1 MKGTLLVRLV
11 IMTLCVV
18 MTIMLAVP
26 SASAQRKMNFNA
38 SWTIG
43 DSQERVTLPRAW
55 NEDYAFKVPIDLL
68 PDSVVWYRKE
78 FKLDRVRGRKV
89 FIEFEGVRQAAEVF
103 LNGQF
108 VGMSENGVMAFG
120 LDLTPYA
127 RKGKNLLEVRTDND
141 WSYREKSSNSK
152 YQWNDKNFNANYG
165 GIPKNVW
172 LYVTDEVYQTLPL
185 YSKLQTTGTYV
196 YLVDADL
203 DAHTATVGVET
214 EVRNES
220 GKARTFK
227 FVVEA
232 LDMRDVHFLGD
243 SQTVTLQSGE
253 TRVLKTQFFASD
265 IRWWSVGRGNLYDIK
280 TSLVDETGTVF
291 DEVVTRTGFRTTEF
305 GDGMVQLNGQ
315 TIQIKGFAQR
325 TSNEWPA
332 VGMSVPAWMSDYSNG
347 LMVECGANT
356 VRWMHVTPW
365 KQDVESC
372 DRVGLM
378 QAMPAGDSEKDVEG
392 DRWRQRT
399 EVMRD
404 AIIYN
409 RNNPSVVFYEGGNK
423 AISREHLLEL
433 KSIRDQYDP
442 YGGRAVGSRE
452 MLNVDEAEYGG
463 EMLYINKSGKHPMF
477 SMEYCRDEALRK
489 YWDSYSYPY
498 HKEGDG
504 PLHKDKLA
512 EAYNHN
518 QDEFVVELVKRW
530 YDYWRERPGT
540 GTRVNSGGLKIV
552 FSDTNTHFRGAENY
566 RRSGVTDAMR
576 IPKDA
581 FYAHQ
586 TMWRGWVDT
595 DESQTY
601 IVGHWNY
608 EEGHRTDSLRK
619 PFSKPVY
626 VVSNAPAVELFL
638 NGKSLGKGRQNY
650 HFLYTWDDVE
660 WEKGTLLAIGL
671 DEDGREL
678 SRYSVKT
685 VGQPSALRLTKIENP
700 RGWQADGA
708 DLILVEFEV
717 VDAEGNRCPLDN
729 RIVRFD
735 VDGPAEWRGGI
746 AQGSDNYI
754 LSKHLP
760 VECGVNRV
768 LLRSTSVSGKVIL
781 RAEADGLAPQT
792 LVLQTFAPDVSAESV
807 LPVVYKASEPITPT
821 YRHTRVGAKIVSAS
835 SDTNVADLG
844 NSYDD
849 NELSEWKGGN
859 SVTFTLRDS
868 ALIDDICIKLAGWR
882 STNYALEVE
891 ANGKVLWSGIT
902 PTSLGYVHL
911 EINEP
916 VRAKNYTIR
925 AIEGSKATK
934 LAKNFND
941 AEAARF
947 SKITEV
953 AGGKANELDATAKSQ
968 GKIQPLR
975 IVEVE
980 FLHDVRPKT
989 KQGRETL

>member
-1 MKGTLLVRLV
+1 MNNRMNGKLFVRPVILTLY
-11 IMTLCVV
+11 VV
-18 MTIMLAVP
+18 MAAVLAVTG
-26 SASAQRKMNFNA
+26 ASAQRKMNFNA

-43 DSQERVTLPRAW
+43 DSRELVTLPRAW
-55 NEDYAFKVPIDLL
+55 NEDYAFKVSIDQL

-78 FKLDRVRGRKV
+78 FNLDRIKNRKV
-89 FIEFEGVRQAAEVF
+89 FIEFEGVRQAGEVY

-141 WSYREKSSNSK
+141 WAYREKSSGSK

-165 GIPKNVW
+165 GITKNVW

-185 YSKLQTTGTYV
+185 YSNLQTTGTYV
-196 YLVDADL
+196 YLVDADV
-203 DAHTATVGVET
+203 DAHTATIGVET

-220 GKARTFK
+220 DKARTFRL
-227 FVVEA
+227 VVEA
-232 LDMRDVHFLGD
+232 SGMRDVHFLGD
-243 SQTVTLQSGE
+243 SQNVTLQAGE
-253 TRVLKTQFFASD
+253 TRVLKSRFSASD
-265 IRWWSVGRGNLYDIK
+265 VKWWSVGQGNLYDIK
-280 TSLVDETGTVF
+280 TSLVDEDGKVF
-291 DEVVTRTGFRTTEF
+291 DGVVTRTGFRTTAF
-305 GDGMVQLNGQ
+305 GDGTVQLNGQ

-423 AISREHLLEL
+423 AISREHMLDL
-433 KSIRDQYDP
+433 KSIRDKYDS
-442 YGGRAVGSRE
+442 YGGRAIGCRE
-452 MLNVDEAEYGG
+452 MLDVDEAEYGG
-463 EMLYINKSGKHPMF
+463 EMLYINKSMKHPMF

-489 YWDSYSYPY
+489 YWDSYSYPF
-498 HKEGDG
+498 HREGDG
-504 PLHKDKLA
+504 LLHKDKPA

-518 QDEFVVELVKRW
+518 QDEFVVELVRRW

-540 GTRVNSGGLKIV
+540 GTRVSSGGLKII

-586 TMWRGWVDT
+586 TMWHGWVDT
-595 DESQTY
+595 DEYQTY

-608 EEGHRTDSLRK
+608 EEGLRTDSLRK

-638 NGKSLGKGRQNY
+638 NGKSLGKGRQSY
-650 HFLYTWDDVE
+650 RFLYTWDDVE

-685 VGQPSALRLTKIENP
+685 VGRPSALRLTKIGNP

-708 DLILVEFEV
+708 DLILVECEV
-717 VDAEGNRCPLDN
+717 VDSEGNRCPLDN
-729 RIVRFD
+729 RMVCFD

-746 AQGSDNYI
+746 AQGPDNYI
-754 LSKHLP
+754 LSENLP

-768 LLRSTSVSGKVIL
+768 LIRSKTVSGKVTL

-792 LVLQTFAPDVSAESV
+792 LVLETFAPDVSAESEP
-807 LPVVYKASEPITPT
+807 PVVYRASDPMVPT
-821 YRHTRVGAKIVSAS
+821 FRQTRAAAEIAFASA
-835 SDTNVADLG
+835 DTNVADLEK
-844 NSYDD
+844 SYDD
-849 NELSEWKGGN
+849 NERSEWKGGN
-859 SVTFTLRDS
+859 SVTYTLRDF
-868 ALIDDICIKLAGWR
+868 AVIDDICLKLSGWR

-891 ANGKVLWSGIT
+891 ADGKVLWRGIT

-911 EINEP
+911 EMDEP
-916 VRAKNYTIR
+916 IRAKAYTIR
-925 AIEGSKATK
+925 TIDKTK
-934 LAKNFND
+934 VNRREEDFKD
-941 AEAARF
+941 AEANRF
-947 SKITEV
+947 SNITEV
-953 AGGKANELDATAKSQ
+953 AGGKANELDATVQ
-968 GKIQPLR
+968 TEDEVQPLR

-980 FLHDVRPKT
+980 FLYRV
-989 KQGRETL
+989 Q

>member
-1 MKGTLLVRLV
+1 MNNRMNGKLFVRPVILTLY
-11 IMTLCVV
+11 VV
-18 MTIMLAVP
+18 MTAVLAVMG
-26 SASAQRKMNFNA
+26 ASAQRKMNFNA

-43 DSQERVTLPRAW
+43 DSRELVTLPRAW
-55 NEDYAFKVPIDLL
+55 NEDYAFKVSIDQL
-68 PDSVVWYRKE
+68 PDSVVWYRKV
-78 FKLDRVRGRKV
+78 FNLDRIKNRKV
-89 FIEFEGVRQAAEVF
+89 FIEFEGVRQAGEVY

-141 WSYREKSSNSK
+141 WAYREKSSGSK

-165 GIPKNVW
+165 GITKNVW

-185 YSKLQTTGTYV
+185 YSNLQTTGTYV
-196 YLVDADL
+196 YLVDADV
-203 DAHTATVGVET
+203 DAHTATIGVET

-220 GKARTFK
+220 DKARTFRL
-227 FVVEA
+227 VVEA
-232 LDMRDVHFLGD
+232 SGMRDVHFLGD
-243 SQTVTLQSGE
+243 SQNVTLQAGE
-253 TRVLKTQFFASD
+253 TRVLKSRFSASD
-265 IRWWSVGRGNLYDIK
+265 VKWWSVGQGNLYDIK
-280 TSLVDETGTVF
+280 TSLVDEDGKVF
-291 DEVVTRTGFRTTEF
+291 DEVVTRTGFRTTAF
-305 GDGMVQLNGQ
+305 GDGTVQLNGQ

-365 KQDVESC
+365 KQDIESC

-423 AISREHLLEL
+423 AISREHMLDL
-433 KSIRDQYDP
+433 KSIRDKYDS
-442 YGGRAVGSRE
+442 YGGRAIGCRE
-452 MLNVDEAEYGG
+452 MLDVDEAEYGG
-463 EMLYINKSGKHPMF
+463 EMLYINKSVKHPMF

-489 YWDSYSYPY
+489 YWDSYSYPF
-498 HKEGDG
+498 HREGDG
-504 PLHKDKLA
+504 PLHKDKPA

-518 QDEFVVELVKRW
+518 QDEFVVELVRRW

-540 GTRVNSGGLKIV
+540 GTRVSSGGLKII

-586 TMWRGWVDT
+586 TMWHGWVDT
-595 DESQTY
+595 DEYQTY

-608 EEGHRTDSLRK
+608 EEGLRTDSLRK

-638 NGKSLGKGRQNY
+638 NGKSLGKGRQSY
-650 HFLYTWDDVE
+650 RFLYTWDDVE

-685 VGQPSALRLTKIENP
+685 VGRPSALRLTKIGNP

-708 DLILVEFEV
+708 DLILVECEV
-717 VDAEGNRCPLDN
+717 VDSEGNRCPLDN
-729 RIVRFD
+729 RMVCFD

-746 AQGSDNYI
+746 AQGPDNYI
-754 LSKHLP
+754 LSENLP

-768 LLRSTSVSGKVIL
+768 LIRSKTVSGKVTL

-792 LVLQTFAPDVSAESV
+792 LVLETFAPDVSAESV
-807 LPVVYKASEPITPT
+807 PPVVYRASDPMVPT
-821 YRHTRVGAKIVSAS
+821 FRQTRAAAEIAFASA
-835 SDTNVADLG
+835 DTNVADLEK
-844 NSYDD
+844 SYDD
-849 NELSEWKGGN
+849 NERSEWKGGN
-859 SVTFTLRDS
+859 SVTYTLRDF
-868 ALIDDICIKLAGWR
+868 AVIDDICLKLSGWR

-891 ANGKVLWSGIT
+891 ADGKVLWRGIT

-911 EINEP
+911 EIDEP
-916 VRAKNYTIR
+916 IRAKAYTIR
-925 AIEGSKATK
+925 AIDKTK
-934 LAKNFND
+934 VNRREEDFKD
-941 AEAARF
+941 AEANRF
-947 SKITEV
+947 SNITEV
-953 AGGKANELDATAKSQ
+953 AGGKANELDATVQ
-968 GKIQPLR
+968 TEDEVQPLR

-980 FLHDVRPKT
+980 FLYRL
-989 KQGRETL
+989 Q